1 MPELENFFW
10 EDHAIDY
17 YLNLKTS
24 DIYLFMLRETLT
36 HKEDEK
42 QKCENPLWLSRLKA
56 QYIVLQ
62 DMGLIP
68 SLTQWVKNLVLPQA
82 VA

>member
-1 MPELENFFW
+1 
-10 EDHAIDY
+10 
-17 YLNLKTS
+17 
-24 DIYLFMLRETLT
+24 MLRETLT